1 MAKKNKKSNNE
12 NEMIIEPTSITIK
25 INSDSSSL
33 KTFSKSEIFNIYLQK
48 VLSGN
53 IYYFNKAFNIEIFKE
68 KTLLKIT
75 DYTIKK
81 ENDKIIKL
89 AISDTT
95 IVNLNIKEKEE
106 EPENFFIESEELKLL
121 EHLINHNLLSKTNPI
136 FPLKGIIL
144 KGSSGTGKSTIV
156 KKIENNLK
164 DKLKIYFFDQSE
176 FTKNIILNEKNLSN
190 RPFLVIIDEL
200 KKNEENEKLKNL
212 FKLIRNFKGIVIG
225 CIKSDISESFDNL
238 RTSGMFEKDIEIN
251 LPNTEKRKNYLNHY
265 FDILQKKYDG
275 KNNEVKEESKKDT
288 LEIKNED
295 KKEDL
300 DNLKNEMVNLKIN
313 HLNFDEN
320 FYEALS
326 LKCPGFTFLDLKNLI
341 REIEILYDKNK
352 ILDKKLISKA
362 FDNIIPQNLRNQNTK
377 FNKTRYSEIGGYEDV
392 KRQLKTVIE
401 LPLKNPEIFLK
412 KGITPSKGILLYGP
426 PGCSK
431 TMFAR
436 ALATES
442 NLNFIS
448 IKGPEIFNKY
458 VGDSEKKIRD
468 IFKKARFCAPT
479 IIFFDEIDALA
490 SKREEKTGVSDRIL
504 TQLLTEIDGVDVINK
519 IDEKFNKKDIFSNNM
534 VVIVGAT
541 NRPDILDP
549 AILRP
554 GRFDQLIFIDL
565 PDFEARKQILKLQSG
580 KMKIEE
586 GFDLD
591 YFSRILEGYSGA
603 EVIQVCKEAAMRSI
617 YNGDVQDEMVYLKD
631 FEFAIQKVKPRIKKE
646 VIQKFKNFHN
656 NN

>member
-1 MAKKNKKSNNE
+1 MGKKNKNNNK
-12 NEMIIEPTSITIK
+12 NEIVIEASSINIK

-33 KTFSKSEIFNIYLQK
+33 KTFSKSEIFKIYLQK

-53 IYYFNKAFNIEIFKE
+53 IYYFDKAFSIEIFKE
-68 KTLLKIT
+68 KTIIKIT
-75 DYTIKK
+75 NYSLK
-81 ENDKIIKL
+81 EETDKIIKL
-89 AISDTT
+89 AITDTT
-95 IVNLNIKEKEE
+95 IINLSISEKEE
-106 EPENFFIESEELKLL
+106 EEKIEEFFIESAELKLL
-121 EHLINHNLLSKTNPI
+121 THLIIHNLLSKTDPI
-136 FPLKGIIL
+136 FPLKGVIL
-144 KGSSGTGKSTIV
+144 KGSPGTGKSTLIN
-156 KKIENNLK
+156 KIRSNFN
-164 DKLKIYFFDQSE
+164 DKLKIYFYDQNE
-176 FTKNIILNEKNLSN
+176 FTKNIILTEKNLSS

-200 KKNEENEKLKNL
+200 KKDEENEKLKNL
-212 FKLIRNFKGIVIG
+212 FKSMRNFKGMIIG
-225 CIKSDISESFDNL
+225 CIKSDISESFDNI
-238 RTSGMFEKDIEIN
+238 RSSDMFEKDIEIS
-251 LPNTEKRKNYLNHY
+251 LPDTLKRKNYINYY
-265 FDILQKKYDG
+265 FDILQKKFDK
-275 KNNEVKEESKKDT
+275 KNNGEHKQDNIENLKE
-288 LEIKNED
+288 
-295 KKEDL
+295 
-300 DNLKNEMVNLKIN
+300 LKNEMENLKLN
-313 HLNFDEN
+313 KLNFDEN

-326 LKCPGFTFLDLKNLI
+326 LKCPGFTYLDLKNLI
-341 REIEILYDKNK
+341 REIEILYDKEKNFNNN
-352 ILDKKLISKA
+352 LITKA
-362 FDNIIPQNLRNQNTK
+362 FDNIIPQNLRNQSTK
-377 FNKTRYSEIGGYEDV
+377 FNKTKYSEIGGYEEV

-458 VGDSEKKIRD
+458 VGDSEKRIRD

-504 TQLLTEIDGVDVINK
+504 TQLLTEIDGVDIINK
-519 IDEKFNKKDIFSNNM
+519 IDKKYNKKDIFSNNM

-565 PDFEARKQILKLQSG
+565 PDFEARKQILNLQG
-580 KMKIEE
+580 EKMKIEE
-586 GFDLD
+586 GFDIDHFANVLK
-591 YFSRILEGYSGA
+591 GYSGA

-617 YNGDVQDEMVYLKD
+617 YDGDIEDEVVYIKD
-631 FEFAIQKVKPRIKKE
+631 FEYAIEKVKPRIKKE